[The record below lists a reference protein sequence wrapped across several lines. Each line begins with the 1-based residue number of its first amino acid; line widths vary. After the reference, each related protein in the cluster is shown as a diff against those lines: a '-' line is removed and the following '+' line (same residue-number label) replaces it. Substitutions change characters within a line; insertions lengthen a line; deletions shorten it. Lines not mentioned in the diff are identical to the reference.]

1 MLFYYDT
8 SVMSIRLEESANR
21 MQSYIDQKQLHSI
34 STEVP

>member
-8 SVMSIRLEESANR
+8 SIMSIRLEERAKR
-21 MQSYIDQKQLHSI
+21 MQSYIDQKQLDSI